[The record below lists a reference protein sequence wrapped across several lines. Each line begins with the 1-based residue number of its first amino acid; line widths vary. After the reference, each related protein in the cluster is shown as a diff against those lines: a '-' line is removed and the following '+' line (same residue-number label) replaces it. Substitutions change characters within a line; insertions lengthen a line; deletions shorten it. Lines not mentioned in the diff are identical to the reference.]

1 MKNYYKIMGLKSGA
15 TENEIKSAYRLLA
28 KRFHPDVNPGNAAAA
43 EKFAALGEAYEI
55 LSDPSKRAD
64 YDRQIAMERQQAQAA
79 QQQAAQAAAQQAA
92 AQAAAARAAYGYAR
106 QQQAAYARQS
116 SQNAE
121 QINRQIF
128 QQQQIQIQQLLA
140 KAEEARHDGFIK
152 GQAAGYNE
160 ARLKFAPEIEHLKSE
175 LDAATSREAD
185 YAAAVDRYRK
195 RLEVAESELKSTKS
209 RKEERE
215 AQLTAKLEK
224 ALGDADKLKKEQSVK
239 VKNAESAQ
247 KKIDKLEAQ
256 LDELKRENSAFRS
269 RVASLESENGEL
281 TSKLFKKDTALTD
294 LKLENNKLSGEKVF
308 FESEYA
314 KAKAEIEE
322 KEQAIE
328 LLNQTVAQWEDFSAS
343 LDTAEAMKTLKS
355 GWDKQLRDL
364 KKKLKETHYGT
375 LGVLYIASTEE
386 IKDAFKK
393 LVKKFTKKAE
403 TDKSFEAKLFTV
415 NEAAKVLTDE
425 EKRKAYNAEIGVSD
439 EEIAEFAESKRKHD
453 EAMSQLE
460 REAGEQEFWA
470 YVEELM
476 YNAQTGDAESQN
488 TLGEMYFDGEEL
500 DRDPEQAVYWFKE
513 AAKSK
518 HAEAFCNL
526 GICFLTGDGVDADIE
541 KGKGF
546 VKQAAK
552 LGSARAEEIV
562 NADFSVDYFED

>member
-1 MKNYYKIMGLKSGA
+1 MKNYYKIMGLKAGA

-55 LSDPSKRAD
+55 LSDPVKRAD
-64 YDRQIAMERQQAQAA
+64 YDRQIVIERQQAQAA
-79 QQQAAQAAAQQAA
+79 QQQAA
-92 AQAAAARAAYGYAR
+92 AQAAARTAYGFAR
-106 QQQAAYARQS
+106 QQQTAYSQQS
-116 SQNAE
+116 AQGASQAS
-121 QINRQIF
+121 RQIF
-128 QQQQIQIQQLLA
+128 QQQQMQIQQLLA
-140 KAEEARHDGFIK
+140 KVAEAQHEGYVK

-160 ARLKFAPEIEHLKSE
+160 ARLKFAPEIDHLKSE
-175 LDAATSREAD
+175 LDAATSRESD

-195 RLEVAESELKSTKS
+195 RLEATEAEFKSMKA
-209 RKEERE
+209 RKEEKE
-215 AQLTAKLEK
+215 AQLSAKLEK
-224 ALGDADKLKKEQSVK
+224 ALADADKMKKEQAAK
-239 VKNAESAQ
+239 VKNAESTQ
-247 KKIDKLEAQ
+247 KKIDKLSAETE
-256 LDELKRENSAFRS
+256 ELKRENAAFKS
-269 RVASLESENGEL
+269 RLKSLESENGEL

-294 LKLENNKLSGEKVF
+294 LKLENNRLSGEKSF
-308 FESEYA
+308 YENEYE

-328 LLNQTVAQWEDFSAS
+328 VLNQTIAQWEDFSAS

-375 LGVLYIASTEE
+375 LGVLYIATDEE

-393 LVKKFTKKAE
+393 LVKKFTKKVE
-403 TDKSFEAKLFTV
+403 TDKSFEAKLFAV
-415 NEAAKVLTDE
+415 NEAAKILTDAK
-425 EKRKAYNAEIGVSD
+425 KRKAYNAEIGVSD
-439 EEIAEFAESKRKHD
+439 EEIAEFAENKRKHD

-476 YNAQTGDAESQN
+476 YNAQTGDADSQN

-526 GICFLTGDGVDADIE
+526 GICFLTGDGVDADME

-546 VKQAAK
+546 IKQAAK

-562 NADFSVDYFED
+562 NADFALDGDD

>member
-1 MKNYYKIMGLKSGA
+1 MKNYYKIMGLKPTA

-55 LSDPSKRAD
+55 LSDPAKRAD
-64 YDRQIAMERQQAQAA
+64 YDRQIVIERQQAQAA
-79 QQQAAQAAAQQAA
+79 QQQAAHQQA
-92 AQAAAARAAYGYAR
+92 AQAAAARAAYGYA
-106 QQQAAYARQS
+106 QQQSAYARQ
-116 SQNAE
+116 NA
-121 QINRQIF
+121 QGAGQASRQFI
-128 QQQQIQIQQLLA
+128 QQQQMQIQQLLV
-140 KAEEARHDGFIK
+140 KVAEAQHEGYVK

-160 ARLKFAPEIEHLKSE
+160 ARLKFAPEIDHLRSE
-175 LDAATSREAD
+175 LDAAMSREAD
-185 YAAAVDRYRK
+185 YAAAVDRYKK
-195 RLEVAESELKSTKS
+195 RLEAAEAEIKSLKQ
-209 RKEERE
+209 RKDEQE
-215 AQLTAKLEK
+215 ARLSAQLEK
-224 ALGDADKLKKEQSVK
+224 ALGDAEKLRKEQSAK
-239 VKNAESAQ
+239 VKNAESA
-247 KKIDKLEAQ
+247 KKRVDELESVIE
-256 LDELKRENSAFRS
+256 ELKRENGEIKFRVSA
-269 RVASLESENGEL
+269 LESENGEL

-294 LKLENNKLSGEKVF
+294 LKLENNRLRGEKAF
-308 FESEYA
+308 FENEFT
-314 KAKAEIEE
+314 KTKAEVEE
-322 KEQAIE
+322 KEEAIE

-375 LGVLYIASTEE
+375 LGVLYIATEEE
-386 IKDAFKK
+386 IKEAFKK
-393 LVKKFTKKAE
+393 LVKKYTKKAE
-403 TDKSFEAKLFTV
+403 TDKSFEAKLFAV
-415 NEAAKVLTDE
+415 NEAAKVLTDAA
-425 EKRKAYNAEIGVSD
+425 KRKAYNAEIGVSD
-439 EEIAEFAESKRKHD
+439 EEIAEFAENKRKHD

-470 YVEELM
+470 YVEDLM
-476 YNAQTGDAESQN
+476 YNAQTGDADSQN

-526 GICFLTGDGVDADIE
+526 GICFLTGDGVEADVE

-546 VKQAAK
+546 IKQAAK

-562 NADFSVDYFED
+562 NANFALDSEED

>member
-1 MKNYYKIMGLKSGA
+1 M
-15 TENEIKSAYRLLA
+15 LA
-28 KRFHPDVNPGNAAAA
+28 KVA
-43 EKFAALGEAYEI
+43 E
-55 LSDPSKRAD
+55 
-64 YDRQIAMERQQAQAA
+64 AQHE
-79 QQQAAQAAAQQAA
+79 
-92 AQAAAARAAYGYAR
+92 GYV
-106 QQQAAYARQS
+106 
-116 SQNAE
+116 
-121 QINRQIF
+121 
-128 QQQQIQIQQLLA
+128 
-140 KAEEARHDGFIK
+140 K

-160 ARLKFAPEIEHLKSE
+160 ARLKFAPEIDHLKSE
-175 LDAATSREAD
+175 LDAATSRESD

-195 RLEVAESELKSTKS
+195 RLEATEAEFKSMKA
-209 RKEERE
+209 RKEEKE
-215 AQLTAKLEK
+215 AQLSAKLEK
-224 ALGDADKLKKEQSVK
+224 ALADADKMKKEQAAK
-239 VKNAESAQ
+239 VKNAESTQ
-247 KKIDKLEAQ
+247 KKIDKLSAETE
-256 LDELKRENSAFRS
+256 ELKRENAAFKS
-269 RVASLESENGEL
+269 RLKSLESENGEL

-294 LKLENNKLSGEKVF
+294 LKLENNRLSGEKSF
-308 FESEYA
+308 YENEYE

-328 LLNQTVAQWEDFSAS
+328 VLNQTIAQWEDFSAS

-375 LGVLYIASTEE
+375 LGVLYIATDEE

-393 LVKKFTKKAE
+393 LVKKFTKKVE
-403 TDKSFEAKLFTV
+403 TDKSFEAKLFAV
-415 NEAAKVLTDE
+415 NEAAKILTDAK
-425 EKRKAYNAEIGVSD
+425 KRKAYNAEIGVSD
-439 EEIAEFAESKRKHD
+439 EEIAEFAENKRKHD

-476 YNAQTGDAESQN
+476 YNAQTGDADSQN

-526 GICFLTGDGVDADIE
+526 GICFLTGDGVDADME

-546 VKQAAK
+546 IKQAAK

-562 NADFSVDYFED
+562 NADFALDGDD